1 MILVMHWAV
10 KSLRKERLSQA
21 TSISLSVDDR
31 KEYRL
36 VRYRCDVP
44 PPSRESSEG
53 SKDSI
58 RLPGSQAPRLPESTD
73 PLVADGLL
81 GVCRTGGAVPE
92 NTLEEHDA
100 DKSQVM
106 ADSICTVLERSCQD
120 PEGQADEEAFARLKL
135 RVRHFAADQCAS
147 ATKCGKILATGG
159 QFPNLVWVSHDPAHQ
174 VRIAYQDPLHAM
186 PEFQEQWER
195 LFAPGKGK
203 HALIPDVQNSEV
215 WKSRLMAA
223 QQAVLKQHGSQAGL
237 EKAIRAFS
245 FSQPRF
251 DSSATPMLKYLCL
264 IRAMAIL
271 CAMQAADESCRCA
284 YMERFVGLTWVLN
297 CGAVVS
303 DSSAET

>member
-44 PPSRESSEG
+44 PSSAKK
-53 SKDSI
+53 SAA
-58 RLPGSQAPRLPESTD
+58 PGSQGSQGSKGSEAQG

-81 GVCRTGGAVPE
+81 GVYKTGASVPE

-106 ADSICTVLERSCQD
+106 ADSISTVIARACQD
-120 PEGQADEEAFARLKL
+120 PEGKSDEDSCSRLKQH
-135 RVRHFAADQCAS
+135 VRHFAADQCAS
-147 ATKCGKILATGG
+147 ARKCGRLLATSD

-186 PEFQEQWER
+186 PAVGASLCSRQRQ
-195 LFAPGKGK
+195 ACTYPGYPKLGSVEGPA
-203 HALIPDVQNSEV
+203 HGSPGG
-215 WKSRLMAA
+215 
-223 QQAVLKQHGSQAGL
+223 GSQAPRLAGWRG
-237 EKAIRAFS
+237 EGDS
-245 FSQPRF
+245 F
-251 DSSATPMLKYLCL
+251 
-264 IRAMAIL
+264 
-271 CAMQAADESCRCA
+271 
-284 YMERFVGLTWVLN
+284 
-297 CGAVVS
+297 VVVFPTS
-303 DSSAET
+303 V

>member
-31 KEYRL
+31 KKYRL

-44 PPSRESSEG
+44 PSSAKK
-53 SKDSI
+53 SAA
-58 RLPGSQAPRLPESTD
+58 PGSQGSQGSKGSEAQG

-81 GVCRTGGAVPE
+81 GVYKTGASVPE

-106 ADSICTVLERSCQD
+106 ADSISTVIARACQD
-120 PEGQADEEAFARLKL
+120 PEGKSDEDFCSRLKQH
-135 RVRHFAADQCAS
+135 VRHFAADQCAS
-147 ATKCGKILATGG
+147 ARKCGRLLATSD

-186 PEFQEQWER
+186 PEFHEQWER

-203 HALIPDVQNSEV
+203 HALIPDIQNSEV
-215 WKSRLMAA
+215 WKARLTAA
-223 QQAVLKQHGSQAGL
+223 QEAVLRHHGSQAGV
-237 EKAIRAFS
+237 EKAIRSLS

-251 DSSATPMLKYLCL
+251 DSSATPMLKYLCM
-264 IRAMAIL
+264 IRAMAVL
-271 CAMQAADESCRCA
+271 CAMQAADESRPGNDPCH
-284 YMERFVGLTWVLN
+284 VT
-297 CGAVVS
+297 
-303 DSSAET
+303 T